1 MFLADATADELA
13 GIYTEVA
20 EEIGMDNAYALFKH
34 FRGQQLS
41 FPLKFYS
48 SDSIAKRICTEK
60 EEGFSTREIARKYG
74 YSESRVRQI
83 LSQSKTRQRIKRRK
97 EVD

>member
-1 MFLADATADELA
+1 
-13 GIYTEVA
+13 
-20 EEIGMDNAYALFKH
+20 MDGCSL
-34 FRGQQLS
+34 RMRQQLS

-60 EEGFSTREIARKYG
+60 EEGFSTHEIARKYG

-83 LSQSKTRQRIKRRK
+83 LSQGKTRQVSKN
-97 EVD
+97 EN

>member
-1 MFLADATADELA
+1 MDVMFLEDATADELA

-20 EEIGMDNAYALFKH
+20 EEIGMDNAYVLFKH

-48 SDSIAKRICTEK
+48 SDCIAKRICMEK
-60 EEGFSTREIARKYG
+60 EEGFSTRELARKYG
-74 YSESRVRQI
+74 YSESRIRQI
-83 LSQSKTRQRIKRRK
+83 LSRSKIY
-97 EVD
+97 

>member
-1 MFLADATADELA
+1 MDGIFLTDATVDELA

-20 EEIGMDNAYALFKH
+20 EEIGMDNAYVLFKH

-48 SDSIAKRICTEK
+48 SDCIAKRICTEK

-83 LSQSKTRQRIKRRK
+83 LSQSKMKQ
-97 EVD
+97 V